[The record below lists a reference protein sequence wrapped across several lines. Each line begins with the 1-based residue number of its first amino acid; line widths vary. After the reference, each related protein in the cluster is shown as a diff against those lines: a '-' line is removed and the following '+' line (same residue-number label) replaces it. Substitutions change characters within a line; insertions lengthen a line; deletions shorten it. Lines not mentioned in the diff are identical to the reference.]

1 MKKKALP
8 ILYTV
13 LSAAAAVLN
22 TLPTAV
28 KMRFAGPDQ
37 YFYEYCSG
45 YDLLP
50 IGYGIWGP
58 MLGGVAAIV
67 LVILGVCV
75 LIKPRVALKRWMLAL
90 TAFGWIMCISPTLLG
105 MQTVTGVIISTLLAV
120 QLLLLAFDKDNV
132 VKKT

>member
-1 MKKKALP
+1 MKKKAPP
-8 ILYTV
+8 ILYMV
-13 LSAAAAVLN
+13 LSTAAAVLN
-22 TLPTAV
+22 ALPTAV

-58 MLGGVAAIV
+58 MLGGVAAI
-67 LVILGVCV
+67 LLAILGVCV
-75 LIKPRVALKRWMLAL
+75 LIKPRVALKRWMLGL
-90 TAFGWIMCISPTLLG
+90 TAFGWIMSISPILLG
-105 MQTVTGVIISTLLAV
+105 MQTVVGIIISILLVA
-120 QLLLLAFDKDNV
+120 QLMLLSFDKDNI